1 MERYLWLSAR
11 DRLNVLLKI
20 SGRALFLLG
29 VTVVFA
35 YGLYLSPIKGIENS
49 PFYYLIMLISSF
61 LPLVVM
67 LKSCKNN
74 PKITCLTQLFFC
86 AAASIIVF
94 WVFLRYGLA
103 LSLSFLSGA
112 IVLFGVSMYLALKFQ
127 HKIGSLR
134 FLSKIIPIIVCTVLA
149 EFIFTINGVDK
160 HAFVLSGGLSLCFVL
175 FSIVEINHL
184 NIRLMKYG
192 IEEQELKQLIN
203 QNAFPFY
210 LNLLGMIV
218 FSDAV
223 RLICKTQFL
232 KSKQQLLT

>member
-20 SGRALFLLG
+20 FGRALFWLG
-29 VTVVFA
+29 VTVVLA

-61 LPLVVM
+61 LPFVIM
-67 LKSCKNN
+67 LKFCRNAQKFTSWAK
-74 PKITCLTQLFFC
+74 LLFC
-86 AAASIIVF
+86 AAASIIIF
-94 WVFLRYGLA
+94 WAFLRYGAA
-103 LSLSFLSGA
+103 LSLGFLSGA
-112 IVLFGVSMYLALKFQ
+112 VVLFGVSMYPALKFQ

-134 FLSKIIPIIVCTVLA
+134 LLSKAIPIIVCAVLA
-149 EFIFTINGVDK
+149 EFIFTINGIDK

-184 NIRLMKYG
+184 NIRLTEYA
-192 IEEQELKQLIN
+192 IEEQELEQLIN
-203 QNAFPFY
+203 QNVFSFY

-232 KSKQQLLT
+232 KSKQQLLS